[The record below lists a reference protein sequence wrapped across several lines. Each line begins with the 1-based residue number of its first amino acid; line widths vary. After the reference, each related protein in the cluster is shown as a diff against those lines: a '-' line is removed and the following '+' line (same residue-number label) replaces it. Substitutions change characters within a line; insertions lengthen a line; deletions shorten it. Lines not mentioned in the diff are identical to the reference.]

1 MSDMELEL
9 DDKQNKKFM
18 MTKYDNGTI
27 AVLRDI
33 ACVFSVF

>member
-18 MTKYDNGTI
+18 MTKYDNGAI
-27 AVLRDI
+27 AVLRGI